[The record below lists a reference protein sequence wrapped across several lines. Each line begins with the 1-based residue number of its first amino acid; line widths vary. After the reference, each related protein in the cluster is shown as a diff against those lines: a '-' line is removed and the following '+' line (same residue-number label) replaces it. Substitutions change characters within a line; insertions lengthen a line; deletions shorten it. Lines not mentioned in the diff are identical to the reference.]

1 MSTKINLILWFSEV
15 VGWVL
20 IVIPSISMDLRMFIW
35 RLLAFLLPPAL
46 YILGMEELN
55 LLRMRE
61 FLSSTM
67 FSALG
72 IEDNTVYSINE

>member
-35 RLLAFLLPPAL
+35 RLLAFLLPPVL

-61 FLSSTM
+61 FLSSAM
-67 FSALG
+67 FSTLG